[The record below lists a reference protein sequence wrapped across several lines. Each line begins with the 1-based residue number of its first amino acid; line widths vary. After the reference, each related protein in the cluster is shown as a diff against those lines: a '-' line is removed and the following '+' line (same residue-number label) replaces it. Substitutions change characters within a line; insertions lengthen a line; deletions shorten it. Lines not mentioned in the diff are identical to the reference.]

1 MIGFLKRLF
10 VITPIAIVLM
20 LLILTLIVP
29 FGYYLV
35 TGKDYV
41 EDVSTYLRN
50 L

>member
-10 VITPIAIVLM
+10 IITPLAIVLI
-20 LLILTLIVP
+20 LLSFTIVVP

-35 TGKDYV
+35 TGRDYV
-41 EDVSTYLRN
+41 ADVSTYLSS